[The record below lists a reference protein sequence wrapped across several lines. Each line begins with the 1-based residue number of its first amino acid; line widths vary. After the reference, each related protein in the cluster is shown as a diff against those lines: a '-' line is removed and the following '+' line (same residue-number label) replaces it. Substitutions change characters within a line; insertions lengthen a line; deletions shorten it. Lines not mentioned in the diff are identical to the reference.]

1 MQTTRSIFLGVA
13 AAVLL
18 AGCGSAASSSSNSGA
33 AGAPPS
39 SAPAPADAAA
49 SRGAGTG
56 ATASL
61 TCALAPSSLVST
73 DLGVAGLG
81 DPKQVVHDGSAS
93 CVYSGPKGIVSLN
106 LINDATTDKM
116 SVEQQTMAKAEQTKA
131 VAGLGDEAFSA
142 TLAEGD
148 GGLSANTLVARQ
160 GAVEIMVVSNADVT
174 AEKSLEQHLFAKTH
188 LFARIG

>member
-18 AGCGSAASSSSNSGA
+18 AGCGSAASSSSSSVA
-33 AGAPPS
+33 AGAALS
-39 SAPAPADAAA
+39 SAPAGGAA
-49 SRGAGTG
+49 SQGAGTG